1 MTFRPLKAAALAAA
15 FVVTPALV
23 LAQSAMTTPAAV
35 QAGTYGVE
43 PYHSRVLFAVSH
55 LGFSTWYGE
64 FTGASGSLTLDPA
77 KLGESQVDI
86 SVPAASISTSNAKL
100 DDELKGDKWFDVAK
114 YDMIRFRSTRITRTG
129 ANSADIAGNLT
140 LHGVTRP
147 VVLKARFNAAGVNPL
162 DKAYTVGFEVSG
174 DIKRS
179 DFGVTTYVP
188 MVGDDVHLII
198 SAAFEKKVA

>member
-23 LAQSAMTTPAAV
+23 LAQSATTTPAAV

-43 PYHSRVLFAVSH
+43 PYHTRALFAVSH

-100 DDELKGDKWFDVAK
+100 DDELRGDKWFDVAK
-114 YDMIRFRSTRITRTG
+114 YDTIRFRSTRITRTG

-198 SAAFEKKVA
+198 SAAFEKKAA

>member
-43 PYHSRVLFAVSH
+43 PYHTRVLFAVSH

-77 KLGESQVDI
+77 KLGESHVDI
-86 SVPAASISTSNAKL
+86 AVPAASISTSNAKL

>member
-1 MTFRPLKAAALAAA
+1 MTFRPLKAAVLAAA

-23 LAQSAMTTPAAV
+23 LAQSATTRPAAV

-43 PYHSRVLFAVSH
+43 PYHTRVLFAVSH

-77 KLGESQVDI
+77 KLGESHVDI
-86 SVPAASISTSNAKL
+86 AVPAASISTSNAKL

-114 YDMIRFRSTRITRTG
+114 YDTIRFRSTRITRTG
-129 ANSADIAGNLT
+129 ANSADIAGDLT

-198 SAAFEKKVA
+198 SAAFEKKAA